1 MGLVSRARLISGGSW
16 GPEWYNGLVFFL
28 SLIPTLSPPFSPPT
42 LPGLHENSVWV
53 GGDRQQA
60 CMLMKFVSSS
70 LSKPV
75 PSPRPP
81 PRLSHTQI
89 SFQLLSHRPGGHLSL
104 CGLPSLTLPHCFQ
117 SPSPHH
123 FPQLGR
129 GALCSPCL
137 PSHLLAWPSL
147 SSERGILRA
156 KVRVCRPDPSFPT
169 SK

>member
-1 MGLVSRARLISGGSW
+1 MVSRARLIFGGSW
-16 GPEWYNGLVFFL
+16 AQNGTMVWSFFSL
-28 SLIPTLSPPFSPPT
+28 SSPPSALPFPPPT
-42 LPGLHENSVWV
+42 LPGLHENSVWA

-117 SPSPHH
+117 SPSP
-123 FPQLGR
+123 Q
-129 GALCSPCL
+129 SPSSAPSAF